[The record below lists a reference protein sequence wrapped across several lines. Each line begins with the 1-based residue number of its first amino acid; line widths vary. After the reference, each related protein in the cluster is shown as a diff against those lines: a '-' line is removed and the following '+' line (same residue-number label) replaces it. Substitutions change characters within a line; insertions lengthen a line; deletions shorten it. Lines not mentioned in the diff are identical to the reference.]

1 MKFRGSV
8 GALANDKS
16 TQQRLGTVLFY
27 GIVIVVAYLT
37 FLVFQPFLAPLAWA
51 VVIIVI
57 THPYYERLASKTT
70 PTIAALLMTIIVTVM
85 LIVPAVLVMTAFIK
99 QGVQAISHVQAQ
111 VQSGHFDWV
120 NKLWLSVQ
128 DRLPE
133 ENKSDLPTLVSKYFD
148 AAAAYGATR
157 FGAILR
163 NTASF
168 LFHLSVMILA
178 MFYLFRDGE
187 SIVERLRVV
196 LPFEHE
202 HRDRMIREAHDLI
215 FASVVSSAVAAAA
228 HGILGGIAFALTGIS
243 APVFW
248 GVMMGFF
255 SLVPVV
261 GSALIWVPAV
271 ISLMLQGHP
280 VAGII
285 LAIICGVVVGLV
297 DNVIRPWVI
306 SGRAE
311 MGGLIVFISV
321 LGGLAVFGML
331 GLVLGPI
338 IVATFASIL
347 DLYAASVRPGATVL
361 PSRGT
366 TPAP

>member
-1 MKFRGSV
+1 M
-8 GALANDKS
+8 
-16 TQQRLGTVLFY
+16 LFY
-27 GIVIVVAYLT
+27 GIVIVIAYLT

-51 VVIIVI
+51 VVIVVV
-57 THPYYERLASKTT
+57 THSMYERLAAKTH
-70 PTIAALLMTIIVTVM
+70 PTIAALAMTVVVTLI
-85 LIVPAVLVMTAFIK
+85 LIVPTVLVMTAFIR

-120 NKLWLSVQ
+120 NHLWLKLQ
-128 DRLPE
+128 DKLPE
-133 ENKSDLPTLVSKYFD
+133 ENKTDLSALVNKYFD
-148 AAAAYGATR
+148 GAAAYGAAR

-178 MFYLFRDGE
+178 LFYLYRDGE
-187 SIVERLRVV
+187 SIVARMRMV

-202 HRDRMIREAHDLI
+202 HRDRMIAEAHDLI

-228 HGILGGIAFALTGIS
+228 HGILGGAAFALTGIS

-271 ISLMLQGHP
+271 ISLMLQGH
-280 VAGII
+280 VGAGIV
-285 LAIICGVVVGLV
+285 LAVICGVVVGLV

-311 MGGLIVFISV
+311 MGGLVVFISV

-338 IVATFASIL
+338 IVATGASML
-347 DLYAASVRPGATVL
+347 DLYAAGVRPGATVL
-361 PSRGT
+361 PKHV
-366 TPAP
+366 TPLPS

>member
-1 MKFRGSV
+1 VSSTG
-8 GALANDKS
+8 DKT
-16 TQQRLGTVLFY
+16 TQQRLGQVLFY
-27 GIVIVVAYLT
+27 GIVIVIAYLT
-37 FLVFQPFLAPLAWA
+37 FLVFQPFLAPLSWA
-51 VVIIVI
+51 VVIVVI
-57 THPYYERLASKTT
+57 TFPQYKKLATKMS
-70 PTIAALLMTIIVTVM
+70 PTLAALLMTVIVTLL
-85 LIVPAVLVMTAFIK
+85 LIIPTVLVMTAFVK
-99 QGVQAISHVQAQ
+99 QGVQAINHVQAQ
-111 VQSGHFDWV
+111 VSSGHFDWV
-120 NKLWLSVQ
+120 NNLWSKLQ

-133 ENKSDLPTLVSKYFD
+133 DNKTDLSTLVSKYFD
-148 AAAAYGATR
+148 GAAAFGATK
-157 FGAILR
+157 FGAILK

-178 MFYLFRDGE
+178 LFYIYRDGE
-187 SIVERLRVV
+187 SIVARMRLV
-196 LPFEHE
+196 LPFERE
-202 HRDRMIREAHDLI
+202 HRDRMIGEAHDLI

-228 HGILGGIAFALTGIS
+228 HGILGGIAFAITGIA

-285 LAIICGVVVGLV
+285 LAVICGVVVGLV

-311 MGGLIVFISV
+311 MGGLVVFISV

-338 IVATFASIL
+338 IVATGASIL
-347 DLYAASVRPGATVL
+347 DLYAAGVRPGATVL
-361 PSRGT
+361 THRGT

>member
-1 MKFRGSV
+1 
-8 GALANDKS
+8 LPNDKT
-16 TQQRLGTVLFY
+16 TQQRLGQVLFY

-51 VVIIVI
+51 VVIVVI
-57 THPYYERLASKTT
+57 TYSQYERLAAKTR
-70 PTIAALLMTIIVTVM
+70 PTIAAFLMTIFVTLI

-99 QGVQAISHVQAQ
+99 QGVEAISHVQTQ
-111 VQSGHFDWV
+111 FQSGHFDWV
-120 NKLWLSVQ
+120 NHLWLKFQ
-128 DRLPE
+128 EKLPE
-133 ENKSDLPTLVSKYFD
+133 QNKTDLATLVSKYFD
-148 AAAAYGATR
+148 GAAAFGAAR
-157 FGAILR
+157 FGAILK

-178 MFYLFRDGE
+178 LFYLYRDGD
-187 SIVERLRVV
+187 SIVARLRIV
-196 LPFEHE
+196 LPFERE
-202 HRDRMIREAHDLI
+202 HRDRMIAESRDLI

-280 VAGII
+280 VAGIV
-285 LAIICGVVVGLV
+285 LALICGVVVGVV

-311 MGGLIVFISV
+311 MGGLVVFISV

-338 IVATFASIL
+338 VVATGASML
-347 DLYAASVRPGATVL
+347 DLYAAGTRHRAGLLAKQAATPV
-361 PSRGT
+361 P
-366 TPAP
+366 

>member
-1 MKFRGSV
+1 M
-8 GALANDKS
+8 
-16 TQQRLGTVLFY
+16 LFY
-27 GIVIVVAYLT
+27 GIVTVIAYLT

-51 VVIIVI
+51 VVIVVV
-57 THPYYERLASKTT
+57 THSQYERLSAKTK
-70 PTIAALLMTIIVTVM
+70 PTIAALLMTLVVTLI
-85 LIVPAVLVMTAFIK
+85 LIVPTVLVMTAFIK

-120 NKLWLSVQ
+120 NHLWLKLQ

-133 ENKSDLPTLVSKYFD
+133 DNKMDLPTLVSKYFD
-148 AAAAYGATR
+148 NAAAFGAAR
-157 FGAILR
+157 FGAIVK

-178 MFYLFRDGE
+178 LFYLYRDGE
-187 SIVERLRVV
+187 SIVARMRVV
-196 LPFEHE
+196 LPFERE
-202 HRDRMIREAHDLI
+202 HRDRMIAEAHDLI

-228 HGILGGIAFALTGIS
+228 HGILGGAAFALTGIS

-280 VAGII
+280 GAGIV
-285 LAIICGVVVGLV
+285 LAVICGVVVGLV

-311 MGGLIVFISV
+311 MGGLVVFISV

-338 IVATFASIL
+338 IVATGASML
-347 DLYAASVRPGATVL
+347 DLYAAGVRPGATVL
-361 PSRGT
+361 PKRGT
-366 TPAP
+366 TVPT

>member
-1 MKFRGSV
+1 
-8 GALANDKS
+8 
-16 TQQRLGTVLFY
+16 
-27 GIVIVVAYLT
+27 
-37 FLVFQPFLAPLAWA
+37 
-51 VVIIVI
+51 
-57 THPYYERLASKTT
+57 
-70 PTIAALLMTIIVTVM
+70 
-85 LIVPAVLVMTAFIK
+85 MTAFVK
-99 QGVQAISHVQAQ
+99 QGVQAITHVQSQ

-120 NKLWLSVQ
+120 NNLWLKLQ

-133 ENKSDLPTLVSKYFD
+133 ENKTDLSTLVSKYFD
-148 AAAAYGATR
+148 AAAAYGAAR
-157 FGAILR
+157 VGAILR
-163 NTASF
+163 NTAAC

-178 MFYLFRDGE
+178 MFYLFRDGD

-202 HRDRMIREAHDLI
+202 HRDRMIGEAHDLI

-228 HGILGGIAFALTGIS
+228 HGILGGIAFALTGIT

-271 ISLMLQGHP
+271 ISLMVQGHP

-285 LAIICGVVVGLV
+285 LAIICGVVVGVV

-338 IVATFASIL
+338 IVATGASIL
-347 DLYAASVRPGATVL
+347 DLYAAGVRPGATVL
-361 PSRGT
+361 PKRGT

>member
-1 MKFRGSV
+1 MSTG
-8 GALANDKS
+8 DKT
-16 TQQRLGTVLFY
+16 TQQRLGQVLFY
-27 GIVIVVAYLT
+27 GIVIVIAYLT
-37 FLVFQPFLAPLAWA
+37 FLVFQPFLAPLSWA
-51 VVIIVI
+51 VVIVVI
-57 THPYYERLASKTT
+57 TFPQYKKLTAKMG
-70 PTIAALLMTIIVTVM
+70 PTMAALLMTVIVTLL
-85 LIVPAVLVMTAFIK
+85 LIVPTVLVMTAFIK
-99 QGVQAISHVQAQ
+99 QGVQAVNHVQTQ

-120 NKLWLSVQ
+120 NNLWLKLQ

-133 ENKSDLPTLVSKYFD
+133 ENKTDLSTLVSKYFD
-148 AAAAYGATR
+148 GAAAFGATK
-157 FGAILR
+157 FGAILK

-178 MFYLFRDGE
+178 LFYIYRDGE
-187 SIVERLRVV
+187 SIVARMRMV
-196 LPFEHE
+196 LPFERE
-202 HRDRMIREAHDLI
+202 HRDRMIGEAHDLI

-228 HGILGGIAFALTGIS
+228 HGILGGAAFAMTGID

-280 VAGII
+280 VAGIV
-285 LAIICGVVVGLV
+285 LAVICGVVVGLV

-311 MGGLIVFISV
+311 MGGLVVFISV

-338 IVATFASIL
+338 IVATGASIL
-347 DLYAASVRPGATVL
+347 DLYAAGVRPGATVL
-361 PSRGT
+361 PHRGT

>member
-1 MKFRGSV
+1 VRQGVSAVQEIQFQLAIGSYTKLDDFWTKIQDRFPEAGGDSLSATLQHY
-8 GALANDKS
+8 GAVAAGFVAGK
-16 TQQRLGTVLFY
+16 LG
-27 GIVIVVAYLT
+27 VILKNTA
-37 FLVFQPFLAPLAWA
+37 VFFFHLG
-51 VVIIVI
+51 
-57 THPYYERLASKTT
+57 
-70 PTIAALLMTIIVTVM
+70 VTV
-85 LIVPAVLVMTAFIK
+85 
-99 QGVQAISHVQAQ
+99 
-111 VQSGHFDWV
+111 
-120 NKLWLSVQ
+120 
-128 DRLPE
+128 
-133 ENKSDLPTLVSKYFD
+133 
-148 AAAAYGATR
+148 
-157 FGAILR
+157 
-163 NTASF
+163 
-168 LFHLSVMILA
+168 LA
-178 MFYLFRDGE
+178 MFYFYRDGA
-187 SIVERLRVV
+187 SMVERLRQL
-196 LPFEHE
+196 LPFELA
-202 HRDRMIREAHDLI
+202 HRDRMLSESRELI
-215 FASVVSSAVAAAA
+215 FASVTSSLAAAVAHA
-228 HGILGGIAFALTGIS
+228 ILGGFAFALTGIE

-280 VAGII
+280 VAGIV